1 MKSKKWLRPIGL
13 GAALIV
19 TAMSLSSCSS
29 SEEKSSSQLKV
40 VSNFYPIKYLV
51 DVIGGDLV
59 SNTSLTPDGAEPHD
73 LTLDAKSIVLMNE
86 SDAVFYIGASFQPD
100 VDAAVATLPR
110 GVEAVDLAL
119 SPGVT
124 ILDAPADL
132 GKESLDGGK
141 DPHIWLMP
149 TNMIAMGEKVAFTL
163 SELAPENSEQF
174 NSNFATLKASLSSLD
189 LDLRDSLATCEKK
202 ILVTSHAAF
211 QYLADAYGLK
221 QLAIT
226 GISPDDQPDGKLL
239 AEIADAAK
247 GAGVTTVFF
256 EDVLPADLSEAV
268 AKAIGA
274 STSLLSALEFTPE
287 GSNDYLSM
295 MRENLKNIQ
304 AGLNCR

>member
-1 MKSKKWLRPIGL
+1 MFSSFFKKN
-13 GAALIV
+13 
-19 TAMSLSSCSS
+19 LSHI
-29 SEEKSSSQLKV
+29 L
-40 VSNFYPIKYLV
+40 
-51 DVIGGDLV
+51 
-59 SNTSLTPDGAEPHD
+59 
-73 LTLDAKSIVLMNE
+73 
-86 SDAVFYIGASFQPD
+86 AV
-100 VDAAVATLPR
+100 
-110 GVEAVDLAL
+110 LAL
-119 SPGVT
+119 FLVTVVYFSPMV
-124 ILDAPADL
+124 
-132 GKESLDGGK
+132 
-141 DPHIWLMP
+141 
-149 TNMIAMGEKVAFTL
+149 F
-163 SELAPENSEQF
+163 
-174 NSNFATLKASLSSLD
+174 
-189 LDLRDSLATCEKK
+189 EKK

-226 GISPDDQPDGKLL
+226 GISPEDQPDGKLL